1 VGVAIFDVPL
11 RGSLAF
17 LALSSCV
24 FLIGA
29 LFWGILI
36 SSIAKNQLLAFQMG
50 ILSSFLPSF
59 LLSGFIYAVE
69 NMPVVIQS
77 ITYVIAPR
85 HFVTILKGVFLKGI
99 SIEVLWPQLLFLLVY
114 GTVVFAVA
122 TRKLRGKLA

>member
-1 VGVAIFDVPL
+1 
-11 RGSLAF
+11 
-17 LALSSCV
+17 
-24 FLIGA
+24 
-29 LFWGILI
+29 
-36 SSIAKNQLLAFQMG
+36 MG

-85 HFVTILKGVFLKGI
+85 YFVTILKGVFLKGI
-99 SIEVLWPQLLFLLVY
+99 GIEVLWPQLLFLLVY